1 GRATDL
7 CRCSPAYRGLP
18 DDEARVYASVKA
30 AILDAF
36 DITPETFRR
45 RFRGKPYPPGARPR
59 AVAQELKDAACRWLQ
74 PEHRTV
80 AEVTEQIILEQFVHI
95 LPTPG
100 RAWVLRHRPQTL
112 SAAVALM
119 ENFLEA
125 EAPIGPTAR
134 PPSSGSGAQKP
145 ERGSTPKVDVP
156 TRARRPNGGGTTFSR
171 RPEAPQPAPSGRWT
185 RPSGPGQPRGHP
197 GDPVRSGRT

>member
-1 GRATDL
+1 K
-7 CRCSPAYRGLP
+7 
-18 DDEARVYASVKA
+18 EAETAQTEYG
-30 AILDAF
+30 DG
-36 DITPETFRR
+36 ETFRR

-112 SAAVALM
+112 SAAVTLM

-134 PPSSGSGAQKP
+134 PP
-145 ERGSTPKVDVP
+145 KV
-156 TRARRPNGGGTTFSR
+156 
-171 RPEAPQPAPSGRWT
+171 
-185 RPSGPGQPRGHP
+185 GPCFRCGEYGHLQR
-197 GDPVRSGRT
+197 DCTAMEC

>member
-1 GRATDL
+1 MFPAT
-7 CRCSPAYRGLP
+7 CHPVAEPRW
-18 DDEARVYASVKA
+18 
-30 AILDAF
+30 
-36 DITPETFRR
+36 TFRR

-112 SAAVALM
+112 SAAVTLM

-134 PPSSGSGAQKP
+134 PPSSGSGASEAGKGVHPQ
-145 ERGSTPKVDVP
+145 
-156 TRARRPNGGGTTFSR
+156 SR
-171 RPEAPQPAPSGRWT
+171 RANSKN
-185 RPSGPGQPRGHP
+185 RG
-197 GDPVRSGRT
+197 